1 MSDRQCSSCGGFCS
15 KRGCERESDTRPVP
29 CPHIRSSGDGAHWC
43 ALAERPAPSAEPVAW
58 GLRTT
63 DGILHSLCFTEEK
76 SLRDAH
82 RLRQT
87 ALPLYLHPA
96 PSAEPVAKVRC
107 ACGDIYPADSYGA
120 GYIDAAGRCPNCD
133 NAPLAP
139 SPEPVGVTIQERI
152 ARLEQDPKKKAALD
166 RARER
171 LARAGVGAQ
180 SQPFWND
187 WPGVIKQTH
196 ELLPKGS
203 REAMRQALEALEA
216 AHPYLVNYCKS
227 SFVMAH
233 DDAIDALRAVLG
245 EKE

>member
-1 MSDRQCSSCGGFCS
+1 MSDHEILSANEILRLARESGMGILGGFS
-15 KRGCERESDTRPVP
+15 NSTL
-29 CPHIRSSGDGAHWC
+29 
-43 ALAERPAPSAEPVAW
+43 ALARAVERTVLERV
-58 GLRTT
+58 T
-63 DGILHSLCFTEEK
+63 
-76 SLRDAH
+76 
-82 RLRQT
+82 
-87 ALPLYLHPA
+87 A

-139 SPEPVGVTIQERI
+139 SAEPVGVTIQERI
-152 ARLEQDPKKKAALD
+152 ARLEQDPKRKAALD

-203 REAMRQALEALEA
+203 REAMRQALDALVPLMNAHSPGERELLTDEQVIAAGDAVVALEKA
-216 AHPYLVNYCKS
+216 
-227 SFVMAH
+227 
-233 DDAIDALRAVLG
+233 LG